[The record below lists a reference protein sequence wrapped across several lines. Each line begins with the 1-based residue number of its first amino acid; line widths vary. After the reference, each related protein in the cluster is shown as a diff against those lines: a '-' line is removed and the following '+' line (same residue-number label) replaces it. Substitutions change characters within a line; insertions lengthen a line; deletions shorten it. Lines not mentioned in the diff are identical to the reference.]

1 MRFEPSSTEGPGK
14 ADLSR
19 IQTKWVASVGESNPL
34 KRGEEMDAIQEAFT
48 AGIMLTVL
56 TWGTLKIVIKN
67 IREEWNQ

>member
-1 MRFEPSSTEGPGK
+1 M
-14 ADLSR
+14 
-19 IQTKWVASVGESNPL
+19 QVASVGESNPL